1 MVALSRPQ
9 PASNTFNTHFFF
21 RMNSSL
27 AHDLA
32 LKAATH
38 TPFSDRPTYA
48 WRECVPTDAP
58 LLPAITLLAPTG
70 ETSFDLGEIAETLGN
85 AITNVHL
92 ARGEKGNIF
101 TPETKGFVGN
111 IIKEVAANLSAQAL
125 KKSPLKVSL
134 NDLYE
139 LIEKTLVDN
148 NAYDVAK
155 SLLLN
160 RSRKLADGTR
170 AATTGIRV
178 IRRSNHVVPYI
189 DQKVEIAVRKSFL
202 SLQQDSA
209 AAIEVTKAVTTRVL
223 GSKQSF
229 VHIEE
234 IQDIVQEEL
243 MKAGHFKV
251 AEAYILYRAQRNDH
265 RDETNDNDESDEAD
279 LRKVAAAN
287 QPAMIMVKQLDGSNK
302 LWDREDLKKRIEFGS
317 IGLNL
322 CLTAEEIFFFT
333 KWTKHS
339 YF

>member
-1 MVALSRPQ
+1 
-9 PASNTFNTHFFF
+9 
-21 RMNSSL
+21 MNPSL

-38 TPFSDRPTYA
+38 TPFSDRPNYA
-48 WRECVPTDAP
+48 WRECVPSDTP
-58 LLPAITLLAPTG
+58 LLPSITLLAPTG
-70 ETSFDLGEIAETLGN
+70 ETSFDIGEIAETIGN
-85 AITNVHL
+85 AVTNVHL

-101 TPETKGFVGN
+101 TPESKQFVGK

-125 KKSPLKVSL
+125 KQASLKVSL

-148 NAYDVAK
+148 SAYDVAK

-160 RSRKLADGTR
+160 RSRKLNTGGR
-170 AATTGIRV
+170 AATSGIRV

-202 SLQQDSA
+202 SLQQDSTE
-209 AAIEVTKAVTTRVL
+209 AIAVTKAVSTRVL

-251 AEAYILYRAQRNDH
+251 AEAYILYRADA
-265 RDETNDNDESDEAD
+265 TTTATCPTTTT
-279 LRKVAAAN
+279 KVMMPPSATSPPPAN
-287 QPAMIMVKQLDGSNK
+287 PP
-302 LWDREDLKKRIEFGS
+302 
-317 IGLNL
+317 
-322 CLTAEEIFFFT
+322 
-333 KWTKHS
+333 
-339 YF
+339 